1 MGKTIHAQISIPQM
15 SILTV
20 STHNFN
26 TITINYGVNYELRFR
41 LINAKLLE
49 WNLLPEGGRVVV
61 GVV

>member
-20 STHNFN
+20 STHNFD
-26 TITINYGVNYELRFR
+26 TITINYRVNYELRFG

-49 WNLLPEGGRVVV
+49 WNPLTLR
-61 GVV
+61 

>member
-1 MGKTIHAQISIPQM
+1 MGKTVHAQISIPQM

-20 STHNFN
+20 YTHNFD
-26 TITINYGVNYELRFR
+26 TITINYGVNYELRFG

-49 WNLLPEGGRVVV
+49 CNFFPEGGRVVV